1 MRRREF
7 LFLLNALAGFSVR
20 STRAVAQSQVRMPI
34 VGVIGAGS
42 QASHGPW
49 IAAMVARLKELGWA
63 DGGNVKIEYRWAEGQ
78 NERVAAYAAEFVAQK
93 VDVIVSSGPAA
104 YAAAKA
110 APETPVVAASIG
122 DPVKA
127 GVAQSLA
134 HPGGNLTGS
143 SIQTT
148 DLAPKR
154 IQLLREIAPG
164 VRRLAVMGYAQ
175 GYAGEMESAE
185 AYAKTL
191 NLDVTAL
198 PLKTPADIAPAFESV
213 RDRADG
219 VYLAITPFTTVNR
232 AQIIGLALDA
242 RLPIVTGL
250 KEYVASGALVSYGT
264 DFEDVFRRAGDAV
277 DRILRGA
284 MPGDLP
290 IQQSTKFDLA
300 VNLKTAKALDLA
312 IPSTILAAADEVIE

>member
-1 MRRREF
+1 MRRREVLSF
-7 LFLLNALAGFSVR
+7 LEALAGLVLWPAL
-20 STRAVAQSQVRMPI
+20 AVAQSQAKTPI
-34 VGVIGAGS
+34 VGIIGAGS
-42 QASHGPW
+42 PASHGPW
-49 IAAMVARLKELGWA
+49 IAAMVQRLKELGWV

-78 NERVAAYAAEFVAQK
+78 NERVAAYAAEFAAQK

-104 YAAAKA
+104 YLAAKA
-110 APETPVVAASIG
+110 APEMTVVAAAIG

-143 SIQTT
+143 SIQAA

-154 IQLLREIAPG
+154 IQLLREIVPG

-175 GYAGEMESAE
+175 GSTGEFESA
-185 AYAKTL
+185 AAHAKTL
-191 NLDVTAL
+191 SLDVTAL
-198 PLKTPADIAPAFESV
+198 PLKAPADIAPAIESV
-213 RDRADG
+213 RGRADG
-219 VYLAITPFTTVNR
+219 LYLAITPFTTVNR

-250 KEYVASGALVSYGT
+250 KEYVASGALISYGT
-264 DFEDVFRRAGDAV
+264 DFDDVFRRAGDAV
-277 DRILRGA
+277 DHILRGDK
-284 MPGDLP
+284 PGDLP

-312 IPSTILAAADEVIE
+312 VPSAILAAADEVIE